1 MNSKSGPKTAFALL
15 SIALLFV
22 PKSAIMGTAQSR
34 DTLCDGVLT
43 VQLVANKIEEGTDIH
58 LVGLILAITEI

>member
-1 MNSKSGPKTAFALL
+1 
-15 SIALLFV
+15 
-22 PKSAIMGTAQSR
+22 MGTAQSR

-58 LVGLILAITEI
+58 FVGLILAITEI